1 MAPSD
6 MLTHILNNN
15 YNNYTIG
22 LFLFSRIDW
31 CFYFYKKL
39 TADDLFIFLFLGVF
53 VLFFQ
58 PIYFL
63 WQLFLTIHQLRVYNL
78 SGG

>member
-22 LFLFSRIDW
+22 LFLFLGLIGA
-31 CFYFYKKL
+31 FIFIKKL
-39 TADDLFIFLFLGVF
+39 TADDLFIFFLGVF
-53 VLFFQ
+53 VLFVQ

-63 WQLFLTIHQLRVYNL
+63 GNFLTIHQLRVYNL